1 MTQSQSTSLPQKDNA
16 KERKQRNVATVTN
29 QDTFSRVAGS
39 DVATAVDYTLQRTVT
54 ENVSSVTNRDTS
66 RRIAASNAVAATT
79 WDTSRKSAAPATS
92 NATSAMN
99 WDISKRTV
107 EKPRQP
113 KKEEFHLSTTQNR
126 SWVTSNK

>member
-1 MTQSQSTSLPQKDNA
+1 MMQSQSTSPLQKDNV
-16 KERKQRNVATVTN
+16 KKRRRRNAATVTSE
-29 QDTFSRVAGS
+29 DTFLKIAGS
-39 DVATAVDYTLQRTVT
+39 DVATAADYTLQRTVT
-54 ENVSSVTNRDTS
+54 ENVNSATNRDTS
-66 RRIAASNAVAATT
+66 QRIAASNAVAATT

-99 WDISKRTV
+99 WDISKRTA

-113 KKEEFHLSTTQNR
+113 EKEEFHLSTTQNR